1 VKPVF
6 QFLEQLEK
14 NNHKVWF
21 DEHRPIYAAAK
32 AEMTQW
38 VQTII
43 DELGAFDPSIAQLQ
57 AKDCLFRINRD
68 VRFSKDKSP
77 YKTNMGAYLNRA
89 GKKSQLAGYY
99 IHCEPKKCF
108 LAGGVW
114 MPEAASLKKIRQEID
129 YNFKSFTGILTK
141 PAFKKNFADLDR
153 SAEMSLVNIPRG
165 YEKDNPAADYLKLKS
180 FVATKPLTEI
190 EICSIDST
198 KKVAQTLSHL
208 LPLVNFLN
216 EALLD

>member
-1 VKPVF
+1 MKPVF
-6 QFLEQLEK
+6 RFLEQLEK

-21 DEHRPIYAAAK
+21 DEHRSMYTVAK
-32 AEMTQW
+32 EEMAQW
-38 VQTII
+38 VQCII
-43 DELGAFDPSIAQLQ
+43 DELSVYDASIAHLQ

-68 VRFSKDKSP
+68 VRFSKNKSP

-89 GKKSQLAGYY
+89 GKKSNLAGYY
-99 IHCEPKKCF
+99 IHCEPKKSF

-114 MPEAASLKKIRQEID
+114 MPEAANLKKIRQEID
-129 YNFKSFTGILTK
+129 YNFKSFSDILSK
-141 PAFKKNFADLDR
+141 SSFKKNFMGLDM
-153 SAEMSLVNIPRG
+153 SPDMSLVHVPRG

-180 FVATKPLTEI
+180 FVATKSVTEA
-190 EICSIDST
+190 EICSADSI

-208 LPLVNFLN
+208 LPLVDFLN